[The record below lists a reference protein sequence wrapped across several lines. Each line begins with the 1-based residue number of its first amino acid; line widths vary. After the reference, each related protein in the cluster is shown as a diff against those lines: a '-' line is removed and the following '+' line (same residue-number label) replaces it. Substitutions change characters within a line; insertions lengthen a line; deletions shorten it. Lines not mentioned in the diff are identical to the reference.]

1 MGIIDKTK
9 DFIATAYTKVK
20 GAVDYCMTGVW
31 NDPRQTIKIRIIRT
45 LNLAVNSFMDRN
57 LQNRSMALTYST
69 VLAIVPAIALFVA
82 IGRGFGLQDYLDR
95 KSVV

>member
-69 VLAIVPAIALFVA
+69 VLVRDLPIPSPELIKQTLMK
-82 IGRGFGLQDYLDR
+82 IR
-95 KSVV
+95 